1 MGLEFESRLIEIS
14 LLHRLPFLTM
24 HSDPFEPS
32 EIWLLNRTASES
44 LTSDVLL
51 PTSQPPK
58 GSENRRYFAL
68 TKEVGI
74 GEWAAFRLK
83 HYGL

>member
-1 MGLEFESRLIEIS
+1 
-14 LLHRLPFLTM
+14 M

-32 EIWLLNRTASES
+32 EIWLLNKAASES

-51 PTSQPPK
+51 PTSPPPK
-58 GSENRRYFAL
+58 GSGNQRYFAL
-68 TKEVGI
+68 TKEVVI